1 MEKAAEKFPDSLGE
15 YKLLKDEYHNG
26 HPVFQNSA
34 KDKRYII
41 YIGKKKYLYLTK
53 HCILVFHQEIIG
65 TSHKISTIMQRKS

>member
-34 KDKRYII
+34 TDKRYII
-41 YIGKKKYLYLTK
+41 YIGN
-53 HCILVFHQEIIG
+53 
-65 TSHKISTIMQRKS
+65 KSIYT